1 MWADSEAKQAALA
14 TEGQKLDHGKAP
26 ISLIN
31 RRAIEEEAQV
41 MAFGARK
48 YAAHNWRKGIA
59 ASRLLDAA
67 LRHIFAYADG
77 EDNDPETGLS
87 HLAHARC
94 CLAFQI
100 DLQHTHPELDDR
112 HVFKAR
118 DNLYQSNPCEAGA
131 RNSLGKNE
139 QPVFERDAGRVVQR
153 EQGRPLG

>member
-14 TEGQKLDHGKAP
+14 NQGQKLDKGKPP

-31 RRAIEEEAQV
+31 RRALEEEAQV
-41 MAFGARK
+41 MAFGATK

-59 ASRLLDAA
+59 SSRLLDAA
-67 LRHIFAYADG
+67 LRHILAYADG
-77 EDNDPETGLS
+77 ENVDPETGLS

-100 DLQHTHPELDDR
+100 ELEHSHPELDDR
-112 HVFKAR
+112 YVSEAREHVHKFDPHEAAAR
-118 DNLYQSNPCEAGA
+118 S
-131 RNSLGKNE
+131 SLGKDE
-139 QPVFERDAGRVVQR
+139 QSVFERDAGCVVQR